1 MFLFM
6 PIVELRRLPPCGR
19 GSRAMGSIVTAVF
32 VEGAPPGAGVR

>member
-6 PIVELRRLPPCGR
+6 AIVTPVTCRL
-19 GSRAMGSIVTAVF
+19 AAAVAVDGSIVTAAF